1 MCHHGS
7 SPHHALHGAEL
18 REAVREAARR
28 CAASGEELTRPRQ
41 QVLELL
47 LAAGEPVKAYD
58 LLAAYPKTGK
68 GAFPTTVY
76 RALEFLTRMRFAHR
90 VESMNAYVSC
100 SLHGEAH
107 VAGFLICDC
116 CGAAQEFEP
125 NVAADL
131 AAATSAGYAVQTV
144 TLEAHGLCAACRA

>member
-7 SPHHALHGAEL
+7 GEHHGLRGAEL
-18 REAVREAARR
+18 REAIREASRQ
-28 CAASGEELTRPRQ
+28 CSAAGEELTKPRR

-58 LLAAYPKTGK
+58 LLAAYPKSGK

-76 RALEFLTRMRFAHR
+76 RALDFLTRMGFAHR

-100 SLHGEAH
+100 RLQGAAH

-125 NVAADL
+125 DVAADL
-131 AAATSAGYAVQTV
+131 TAASGAGYAIQTV